1 MIAFPSA
8 ADGCTLYC
16 FDSQTD
22 DYTVEDE
29 AGYGRIRA
37 VSGDVRGLPESSA
50 LAESGYL
57 MITEVDGV
65 SFHRVSLQLTAM
77 TLRASRAK
85 DVYLEET
92 ETGDGY
98 YLGVIVDGF
107 VKYINMVERD
117 GTVICAYE
125 TGLRPL
131 TPLAKSLQRWLP
143 I

>member
-8 ADGCTLYC
+8 ADGCLTTTI
-16 FDSQTD
+16 D
-22 DYTVEDE
+22 
-29 AGYGRIRA
+29 
-37 VSGDVRGLPESSA
+37 A
-50 LAESGYL
+50 LG
-57 MITEVDGV
+57 
-65 SFHRVSLQLTAM
+65 
-77 TLRASRAK
+77 AK

-125 TGLRPL
+125 DWPETAYTFSEESVTLVAYIDGEEYCFGVDGDPGLS
-131 TPLAKSLQRWLP
+131 AGDH
-143 I
+143 